1 MHQPHNATN
10 IFTERTKCPICSSYK
25 METLLQNNYE
35 SEELRKFISLEQTFK
50 HDFWHDFNQ
59 GYFNGQFFKVVK
71 CINCDFIFQAN
82 IFNEIG
88 MKLLYDKWID
98 PQATLERHKKLN
110 LPTKQSLEHTQRL
123 NLILRCFSDTPNIEV
138 LDWGG
143 GFGDFS
149 AMAKICGVNITA
161 LEFSDE
167 RAAHLESREIPA
179 LRIDE
184 LQQKHYH
191 FINLNQVLEHVTEPV
206 GLLREIRKFM
216 RDDGILYVSV
226 PKCDQAERLLRS
238 GILSQKTFDCL
249 SPQHINAFT
258 NKTLKMACNNAGF
271 KVLFAVNPRP
281 VLFSNR
287 QNWRYSIKEILKN
300 IVRPLSYF
308 FLGTGFFLG
317 KSTKLKKP
325 EVT

>member
-1 MHQPHNATN
+1 MMLQPPNSINLFA
-10 IFTERTKCPICSSYK
+10 ERTKCPICSSSRL
-25 METLLQNNYE
+25 ETLLKLSYE
-35 SEELRKFISLEQTFK
+35 SENMRKFISLEQTFK
-50 HDFWHDFNQ
+50 HDFWHDFDQ
-59 GYFNGQFFKVVK
+59 GYFNGQFFKAVK

-82 IFNEIG
+82 VFNETG

-123 NLILRCFSDTPNIEV
+123 NLVLRHFSDISNIEV

-143 GFGDFS
+143 GFGDFC

-179 LRIDE
+179 LRINE

-206 GLLREIRKFM
+206 GLLREIQQFL

-226 PKCDQAERLLRS
+226 PKCTQAERLLRS

-258 NKTLKMACNNAGF
+258 NKTLRMACNAAGF
-271 KVLFAVNPRP
+271 RVLFAVNPQP
-281 VLFSNR
+281 VLFFNQ
-287 QNWRYSIKEILKN
+287 QNWRGPIKEILKN

-308 FLGTGFFLG
+308 FLGTGLFVG
-317 KSTKLKKP
+317 KSTKRRNH
-325 EVT
+325 